1 MVAKPTHLRRKTCLL
16 LYILCAELSRFLS
29 RRLQNVYKIY
39 IDLPYIILGTE
50 INFQNVV
57 TFVLVK
63 LDTKFKN
70 AEFLEKTSL
79 TTLLNF
85 NIFLTI

>member
-1 MVAKPTHLRRKTCLL
+1 MVAKPTHLSRKGCLP

-29 RRLQNVYKIY
+29 RRVQNVYQNIY
-39 IDLPYIILGTE
+39 NLSYIILETKL
-50 INFQNVV
+50 NFQSAV

-63 LDTKFKN
+63 LDTKLKRVKFS
-70 AEFLEKTSL
+70 EKTSL

-85 NIFLTI
+85 NIFLPI